1 MTGPVD
7 VAVKGGA
14 PWCRFAIEGST
25 LAVRGELGPES
36 EGAFQKALDDLL
48 AAGGDERYVIDLSEV
63 RYVSSGYVGPIAQAL
78 VEARRKG
85 RPVTILARQ
94 KIVHLMRLSGLEKLA
109 EVQIADC

>member
-1 MTGPVD
+1 LAPDEPLGNSTVD
-7 VAVKGGA
+7 GNM
-14 PWCRFAIEGST
+14 
-25 LAVRGELGPES
+25 LAVRGELGSGS
-36 EGAFQKALDDLL
+36 EDAFRQALEELL

-85 RPVTILARQ
+85 RPVTVIARR
-94 KIVHLMRLSGLEKLA
+94 KAAHLMRLSGLDKLA

>member
-1 MTGPVD
+1 LTPDESLGKF
-7 VAVKGGA
+7 AV
-14 PWCRFAIEGST
+14 EGNM

-36 EGAFQKALDDLL
+36 EGAFRKALEELL

-85 RPVTILARQ
+85 RPVTILAKR
-94 KIVHLMRLSGLEKLA
+94 KAVHLMRLSGLDKLA
-109 EVQIADC
+109 DVQVADR